1 MEEVLV
7 CAKGQ
12 CVVLVQS
19 KFGELKP
26 PCLPQVNKMDRENK
40 LRQGVVTHVLPVQ
53 CVRFT
58 SLASLS
64 SSAIATATKTSLESK
79 HLRSGDYFVP

>member
-1 MEEVLV
+1 MVICEIAVFHEIIFAGCGQSRWDTNERIFKVQETQARMEEVLV

-26 PCLPQVNKMDRENK
+26 PSIPQVNEMDRENK
-40 LRQGVVTHVLPVQ
+40 LR
-53 CVRFT
+53 
-58 SLASLS
+58 
-64 SSAIATATKTSLESK
+64 
-79 HLRSGDYFVP
+79 

>member
-1 MEEVLV
+1 MVISEIAVFYEIIFAGCGQSRWDTNERVFKVQETQARMEEVLV

-26 PCLPQVNKMDRENK
+26 PSIPQVNEMDRENI
-40 LRQGVVTHVLPVQ
+40 LR
-53 CVRFT
+53 
-58 SLASLS
+58 
-64 SSAIATATKTSLESK
+64 
-79 HLRSGDYFVP
+79 

>member
-26 PCLPQVNKMDRENK
+26 PSIPQVNEMDRENI
-40 LRQGVVTHVLPVQ
+40 LR
-53 CVRFT
+53 
-58 SLASLS
+58 
-64 SSAIATATKTSLESK
+64 
-79 HLRSGDYFVP
+79 